1 MTLQQTADRE
11 ILKQLGE
18 QVAKIA
24 GSPSMTE
31 RKRLWKRLNAL
42 DAERSMILIE
52 TCGILDE
59 VVPISSLQCLG
70 DIERQI
76 ERQLRERIF
85 HEGIGDDQVFEA
97 RITQPYLVE
106 TGDCGYHVEKHQ
118 AESDRG
124 IGSYHWDPPIVDIEE
139 GITRLHHRTLSIDR
153 TGTDERCDFLESI
166 FQGVLAVVKRGMY
179 WWSMGLTIEAIDLIG
194 MEGLMLAPYDQPE
207 GLHALMAFL
216 RDDAMMRLDWYE
228 AQGILLPN
236 NQDDYIGSG
245 GCGYTDELPLSPH
258 GPPYTVRDMWGLSES
273 QETVGWSPDSFA
285 EFIFPYQAPVISRF
299 GFACYG
305 CCEPVDQRWDVI
317 RSLPNLRRV
326 SVSPWSDQQV
336 MARNLQRNYVY
347 NRKPNP
353 AHVSMDAWDEGL
365 LVSEFEK
372 TKAAAGGLNLE
383 LVLKDVH
390 TVARQPWRLKRWTDL
405 AKRTLWNND

>member
-1 MTLQQTADRE
+1 
-11 ILKQLGE
+11 
-18 QVAKIA
+18 
-24 GSPSMTE
+24 
-31 RKRLWKRLNAL
+31 
-42 DAERSMILIE
+42 
-52 TCGILDE
+52 
-59 VVPISSLQCLG
+59 
-70 DIERQI
+70 
-76 ERQLRERIF
+76 
-85 HEGIGDDQVFEA
+85 
-97 RITQPYLVE
+97 
-106 TGDCGYHVEKHQ
+106 
-118 AESDRG
+118 
-124 IGSYHWDPPIVDIEE
+124 
-139 GITRLHHRTLSIDR
+139 
-153 TGTDERCDFLESI
+153 
-166 FQGVLAVVKRGMY
+166 
-179 WWSMGLTIEAIDLIG
+179 
-194 MEGLMLAPYDQPE
+194 
-207 GLHALMAFL
+207 
-216 RDDAMMRLDWYE
+216 
-228 AQGILLPN
+228 
-236 NQDDYIGSG
+236 
-245 GCGYTDELPLSPH
+245 
-258 GPPYTVRDMWGLSES
+258 MWGLSES